1 MRKGVLHYLP
11 GSVCS
16 PNGLEIRSG
25 AISRHYAILFLV
37 APGLFGAQ
45 ARTQTQN
52 SPLKSLSMEQLRNV
66 KVTAKSKAL
75 EQVWKSGAAIFKP
88 IRPVHLIS
96 VIRSVTR
103 SSVGKPFASFMFLRF
118 LEACNYFLVIL
129 SFF

>member
-37 APGLFGAQ
+37 APGLSGAQ
-45 ARTQTQN
+45 ARTQG
-52 SPLKSLSMEQLRNV
+52 NV

-129 SFF
+129 SFGYWDLSDNALC